1 MGRSGEVPRGGV
13 GGPLADDA
21 GCTVLHV
28 DMDAFY
34 ASVEIRRRPELAGRP
49 VIVGGVG
56 NRGVVCSANYPAREY
71 GVRSAMPM
79 SRARRLC
86 PQAVVLPAEMS
97 TYAQVSRGVMEIF
110 RSITPLVEPRS
121 LDEAFLDVAGA
132 VRLFGRPA
140 RIGALIR
147 ERVAAE
153 HGITCSVGVAP
164 SKFLA
169 KLSSARCKPDGMLV
183 VPADGVLEFLHPLPI
198 GALWG
203 VGERTAEQLRRL
215 GLRTVGEVAELP
227 RGTLQHAL
235 GPAVGAHLHDL
246 AWGRDDGRVS
256 PDEADKSIGAEETFD
271 VDVADL
277 GVLHRELLRLS
288 DKVAARLRAGGQLAR
303 TVSIKVRFADF
314 TTVTRARTLPSPTD
328 AGQQLYQTARQ
339 LYQALG
345 VDGALIRLIGV
356 RVEGLLAAGAATLQP
371 QLGDRERG
379 WRDADQAVDRAVNRF
394 GAGAVRPAALVHG
407 ARAGQ
412 QESVPRNDLLRPAS
426 D

>member
-1 MGRSGEVPRGGV
+1 MEV
-13 GGPLADDA
+13 
-21 GCTVLHV
+21 
-28 DMDAFY
+28 
-34 ASVEIRRRPELAGRP
+34 
-49 VIVGGVG
+49 
-56 NRGVVCSANYPAREY
+56 
-71 GVRSAMPM
+71 
-79 SRARRLC
+79 
-86 PQAVVLPAEMS
+86 
-97 TYAQVSRGVMEIF
+97 F

-121 LDEAFLDVAGA
+121 LDEAFLDVTGA

-140 RIGALIR
+140 RIGELIR

-164 SKFLA
+164 TKFLA

-183 VPADGVLEFLHPLPI
+183 VPADGVLQFLHPLPI

-203 VGERTAEQLRRL
+203 VGERTAEQLQRL

-227 RGTLQHAL
+227 RSTLVHAL
-235 GPAVGAHLHDL
+235 GPAVGAHLHEL
-246 AWGRDDGRVS
+246 AWGRDEGRVS

-271 VDVADL
+271 VDVADP

-314 TTVTRARTLPSPTD
+314 TTITRARTLPSPTD
-328 AGQQLYQTARQ
+328 TGQELYRTARQ

-356 RVEGLLAAGAATLQP
+356 RVEGLLGTGAATLQP
-371 QLGDRERG
+371 RLGDRERG
-379 WRDADQAVDRAVNRF
+379 WRDADQAVDRAVHRF
-394 GAGAVRPAALVHG
+394 GAGAVRPAALVRRNG
-407 ARAGQ
+407 GTRAGQ
-412 QESVPRNDLLRPAS
+412 QDAVPRNDLLRPAT
-426 D
+426 DTAAD